1 MKRQLQIR
9 NGFAQSEW
17 NGSGGMPVP
26 PSADWTFLDV
36 TDRKDAPQVGMSYD
50 AATDTFTPPPAP
62 PDYGRTVS
70 AREFLQLFTG
80 PERKAIRL
88 AAKTDDDVADWF
100 ALAQVPEPIRL
111 KHPTT
116 LGGLN
121 FVVAKGLLTAA
132 RRDAILAG

>member
-1 MKRQLQIR
+1 MKRQLQI
-9 NGFAQSEW
+9 NASGIAQSEW
-17 NGSGGMPVP
+17 QGGGGMPVP
-26 PSADWTFLDV
+26 PDNTWTFLDV
-36 TDRKDAPQVGMSYD
+36 TDRDAKVGDTYD
-50 AATDTFTPPPAP
+50 PATDTFSPPPAP
-62 PDYGRTVS
+62 PDYGKTIS

-88 AAKTDDDVADWF
+88 AAKTDDDVADWL

-121 FVVAKGLLTAA
+121 FVMAKGLLTQA
-132 RRDAILAG
+132 RRDAILAS

>member
-1 MKRQLQIR
+1 MKRQLQIQ
-9 NGFAQSEW
+9 NGRVWSEW
-17 NGSGGMPVP
+17 RGGGSMPVP
-26 PSADWTFLDV
+26 PDDSWTFLDV
-36 TDRKDAPQVGMSYD
+36 TDRPDAPQVGMTYD
-50 AATDTFTPPPAP
+50 AATDTFSAPPAP
-62 PDYGRTVS
+62 PDYGKTVS

-121 FVVAKGLLTAA
+121 FIVAKGLLTAA
-132 RRDAILAG
+132 RRDAIVAG

>member
-1 MKRQLQIR
+1 MTRILQIKD
-9 NGFAQSEW
+9 GVAQCEW
-17 NGSGGMPVP
+17 EGGGGAPVP
-26 PSADWTFLDV
+26 PDKTWVFVDV
-36 TDRKDAPQVGMSYD
+36 SKRPAQVGMTYD

-62 PDYGRTVS
+62 PDYGKTVS

-116 LGGLN
+116 IGGLA
-121 FVVAKGLLTAA
+121 FVVAKGLLTSA
-132 RRDAILAG
+132 RRDAILAS

>member
-1 MKRQLQIR
+1 MKRQLQIKS
-9 NGFAQSEW
+9 GLAQSEW
-17 NGSGGMPVP
+17 QGSGAMPVP
-26 PSADWTFLDV
+26 PDATWTFVDV
-36 TDRKDAPQVGMSYD
+36 TDRPDAPQVGMTYD
-50 AATDTFTPPPAP
+50 IATDTFSAPAAP

-116 LGGLN
+116 LAGLN